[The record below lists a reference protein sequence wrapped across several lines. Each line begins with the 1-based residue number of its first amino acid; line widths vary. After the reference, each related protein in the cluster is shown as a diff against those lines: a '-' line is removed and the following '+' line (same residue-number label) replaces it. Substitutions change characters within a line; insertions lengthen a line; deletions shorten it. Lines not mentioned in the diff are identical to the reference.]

1 MWGYHARGEPAAT
14 LPRERAVSNFPSS
27 ALFHAFAVPNR
38 WARSWQEFG
47 GVLHE
52 APPTLHPPHAPDD
65 RGRSAERTYTR
76 HLPEER
82 VLYNIIQHELETFLA
97 RAQTHQQPV
106 PRFVEQEFRAFL
118 RCGILAHG
126 FLRLHCDV
134 CGFDRLVPFSC
145 KRRGFCPSCGGQRM
159 AESAAHL
166 VDRVLPEVP
175 IHQWV
180 LTLPYPLRYRC
191 AYDARLTSEV
201 LRAFLRALFA
211 ELRRRARQHWE
222 LRAPQCGAVTFIQRF
237 GSALNLNV
245 HFHTLALDGVYT
257 AAGRSG
263 AAPRFMPLPPPDSD
277 AVARVVA
284 STARRL
290 QRIVE
295 KRAAEDEDALA
306 RDEPLLALL
315 AAASLRARST
325 SGTNAGERWRR
336 LGDRVEPATCNGDP
350 EASPRVP
357 QHGGLSLHAAVAVPA
372 HDRRRLE
379 RLCRYVARPPL
390 ANGRL
395 EELPDG
401 RLALRLKTRWRDGTS
416 HILMERSE
424 LIDRLVPLIPPP
436 RAHQVRYHGILAPCA
451 SRRDRVVPA
460 GAAAF
465 ATAARGPGTAPV
477 PSIEPSARAVHL
489 DTQTVL
495 DEASIEVENDNAQ
508 TERHA
513 TASAGAVPEVDP
525 DGPPP
530 DLAARRRYRWAQLLQ
545 RVFEIDALLC
555 PRCGSTLRLI
565 AAIEDPAV
573 ARKILECLNLPARSP
588 PVEPTS
594 WTTIPREPVA
604 PDLDADWEFDQSR
617 PAQDDTDL
625 Y

>member
-1 MWGYHARGEPAAT
+1 VVFREVSPTIHTPHSPDARG
-14 LPRERAVSNFPSS
+14 
-27 ALFHAFAVPNR
+27 
-38 WARSWQEFG
+38 G
-47 GVLHE
+47 
-52 APPTLHPPHAPDD
+52 
-65 RGRSAERTYTR
+65 SAERTYTR
-76 HLPEER
+76 HLPDQSA
-82 VLYNIIQHELETFLA
+82 LYNVIQQELEAFLA
-97 RAQTHQQPV
+97 RAQAHHQPV
-106 PRFVEQEFRAFL
+106 PSFVEQELRAFL

-126 FLRLHCDV
+126 FLRLHRDG

-145 KRRGFCPSCGGQRM
+145 KRRGFCPSCGGHRM

-175 IHQWV
+175 IRQWV

-191 AYDARLTSEV
+191 AYGASLTSEI

-222 LRAPQCGAVTFIQRF
+222 MRAPQCGAVTFIQRF

-245 HFHTLALDGVYT
+245 HFHTLALDGVYAST
-257 AAGRSG
+257 DDPGE
-263 AAPRFMPLPPPDSD
+263 APRFIPLPPPDRD

-284 STARRL
+284 GTARRL

-315 AAASLRARST
+315 AAASLRARSA
-325 SGTNAGERWRR
+325 SGPNAGERWRR
-336 LGDRVEPATCNGDP
+336 LGDRVEPATCNGNP

-372 HDRRRLE
+372 RDRRRLE

-390 ANGRL
+390 ANRRL

-401 RLALRLKTRWRDGTS
+401 KLALRLKTRWRDGTS

-436 RAHQVRYHGILAPCA
+436 RAHQVRYHGVLAPCA

-460 GAAAF
+460 GI
-465 ATAARGPGTAPV
+465 TALAIAGRGPATAPV
-477 PSIEPSARAVHL
+477 SSN
-489 DTQTVL
+489 
-495 DEASIEVENDNAQ
+495 EASASVSIRCIQATLGEASTAIENADARSV
-508 TERHA
+508 RHA
-513 TASAGAVPEVDP
+513 ADPTAAEPEADP
-525 DGPPP
+525 HGHPPNR
-530 DLAARRRYRWAQLLQ
+530 ATHRRYRWAELLQ
-545 RVFEIDALLC
+545 RVFEIDALRC

-573 ARKILECLNLPARSP
+573 ARKILECLELTARSP
-588 PVEPTS
+588 PVEPASRTA
-594 WTTIPREPVA
+594 IPREPVA
-604 PDLDADWEFDQSR
+604 PDSDHDADWEFDQSR
-617 PAQDDTDL
+617 PTQGQEDADL